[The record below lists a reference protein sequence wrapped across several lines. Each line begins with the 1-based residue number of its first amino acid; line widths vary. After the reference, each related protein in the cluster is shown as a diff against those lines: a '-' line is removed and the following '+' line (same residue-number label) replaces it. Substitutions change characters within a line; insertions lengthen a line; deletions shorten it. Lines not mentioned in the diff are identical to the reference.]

1 MWVKTQEDEL
11 VNLGNIEYIRIEED
25 EEGEEG
31 GGFELRAYAFGWE
44 PDDAEDEY
52 YPLASAPDR
61 ESVDQ
66 AMDRLMVALA
76 QGVEFLDLRGSGTA
90 PAE

>member
-1 MWVKTQEDEL
+1 MWVRTQEDEL

-25 EEGEEG
+25 EDD

-52 YPLASAPDR
+52 YPLAANPDR
-61 ESVDQ
+61 DSIET
-66 AMDRLMVALA
+66 AMDRLVSALGS
-76 QGVEFLDLRGSGTA
+76 GVEFLDLRG
-90 PAE
+90 